1 MKLDKVVFINN
12 LPTLDLH
19 GYDRQTAVVAISDF
33 IRDNIKLKNEIIVII
48 HGIGNGIIRKST
60 HEYLKSCKNVL
71 EFKTYYYN
79 EGSTIV
85 ALKLWQRAF
94 FMVY

>member
-33 IRDNIKLKNEIIVII
+33 IRDNIKLKNEILVCFRRQDTKKNIKYSFLNEKIEVQNHSNNLIFRIVVA
-48 HGIGNGIIRKST
+48 RQYKF
-60 HEYLKSCKNVL
+60 CCWVL
-71 EFKTYYYN
+71 
-79 EGSTIV
+79 
-85 ALKLWQRAF
+85 A
-94 FMVY
+94 